1 MGYINAKPTNYTID
15 GFNQVFSN
23 LLEVYKFFKKQ
34 FVDSELIRF
43 SNLCQWEKVKTL
55 VSIKLKDIKGII

>member
-43 SNLCQWEKVKTL
+43 SNLCQW
-55 VSIKLKDIKGII
+55 